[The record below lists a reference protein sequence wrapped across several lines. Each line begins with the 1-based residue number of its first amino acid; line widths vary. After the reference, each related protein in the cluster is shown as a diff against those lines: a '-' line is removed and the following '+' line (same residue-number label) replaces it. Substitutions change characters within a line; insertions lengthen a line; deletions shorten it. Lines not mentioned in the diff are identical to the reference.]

1 MEKYNVELD
10 MNNENSLSIMIGMI
24 EKRSEILE
32 VGCANG
38 RMTKYMSEDLECI
51 VDIIE
56 IDGDAGNHAKQYSR
70 ISSIGVEEGDIEK
83 TFWEKNLQGNQ
94 YDYII
99 FADVLEHLR
108 DPKKVMIRI
117 KRFLK
122 DSGSVILS
130 VPNLAHNAVI
140 LNLINN
146 DFEYRELGLLDNT
159 HIHFFTYNSLVNMIR
174 NSGYIHEVETAT
186 YCGAEATEL
195 GADYRNI
202 PLDLRKFIRNRKFG
216 NVYQYIFK
224 IAKAKKNSGQI
235 FCIDKNF
242 DMISSYLFK
251 CYYLLD
257 GMSTYSEDYCKM
269 FYFIPG
275 VNHFIV
281 EIKGKR
287 DITGIRIDPMECNCI
302 ISNFHIYNLLNNK
315 KEIIVKESNAIQSE
329 IGYIFDTE
337 DPNVEI
343 EVPENRGKVIL
354 DINFQIERFEGKDIS
369 IIAKTIIGERK
380 LLYELNTEIENEKER
395 YRKDLERIQS
405 IYKSTE
411 EDKQRIELQA
421 RDYKN
426 QQDKILEEY
435 KRNYQ
440 MIVTQKEEMEKKV
453 IEEQQNLLEWQAWY
467 REQIKERENEK
478 EILIKGYEKEKI
490 MLEKEY
496 EKMLFEYA
504 ENLKFITDKNNLFI
518 KESECWKEEKN
529 QILEKYQNLEKEYL
543 RGQELCDRLSKNEH
557 NYIGMVSMYESILN
571 STTWKLTKPLRFCV
585 DKLKLF
591 GKKSLIF
598 RGAKCIREHGVKYTW
613 KRFCNRRK
621 ARKLSLYTVQNTCS
635 EEELKRQREQVFIK
649 SIKFS
654 IVVPVYNTPIVFLED
669 MVQSVIN
676 QTYGNWELCLADGS
690 DEAHKNVGEKINDL
704 LKCEKRIK
712 YIKLTENKGISENTN
727 VCIEMATGK
736 YIALFDH
743 DDILH
748 PSALYEVMKAI
759 CNEGADFIY
768 TDENTFCN
776 NIEDAYFPHFKPD
789 FSPDTLR
796 SYNYICHLTVF
807 KKSLLKKAG
816 GGLRKEFDG
825 SQDYDLILRLTEVAQ
840 KIVHIPKILYYW
852 RAHEQSVALDISAKP
867 YTLEAAKKAI
877 EEHLV
882 RMKLDG
888 KVCDSKI
895 PSTYRICYEIKGKP
909 LISIII
915 PNKDHIE
922 ELDKCIKSVE
932 KKSTYRYFEIIII
945 ENNSVEQS
953 TFKYYKRI
961 QQKYK
966 NIKVVTWKGEFNYSK
981 INNFGFKYARG
992 EQIVLLNND
1001 VEILTP
1007 DWIEQMLMY
1016 TQRSDV
1022 GAAGMMLYYPDDT
1035 IQHAGVILGLGG
1047 IAGHSHKYFK
1057 RGEYGYVSR
1066 LTICQNLSAVTAA
1079 CLMVRSD
1086 VYRQVGGLDEG
1097 FAVAFNDV
1105 DFCVKIRKA
1114 GYLIVWTP
1122 YAEAYHYESKSRGL
1136 EDTPEKKNRFQG
1148 EIQRFKFKWS
1158 DVLEK
1163 GDPYYNPNLT
1173 LDSEDFSL
1181 CLKL

>member
-354 DINFQIERFEGKDIS
+354 DIN
-369 IIAKTIIGERK
+369 
-380 LLYELNTEIENEKER
+380 
-395 YRKDLERIQS
+395 
-405 IYKSTE
+405 
-411 EDKQRIELQA
+411 
-421 RDYKN
+421 
-426 QQDKILEEY
+426 
-435 KRNYQ
+435 
-440 MIVTQKEEMEKKV
+440 
-453 IEEQQNLLEWQAWY
+453 W
-467 REQIKERENEK
+467 
-478 EILIKGYEKEKI
+478 
-490 MLEKEY
+490 
-496 EKMLFEYA
+496 
-504 ENLKFITDKNNLFI
+504 
-518 KESECWKEEKN
+518 
-529 QILEKYQNLEKEYL
+529 
-543 RGQELCDRLSKNEH
+543 
-557 NYIGMVSMYESILN
+557 
-571 STTWKLTKPLRFCV
+571 
-585 DKLKLF
+585 
-591 GKKSLIF
+591 GKKI
-598 RGAKCIREHGVKYTW
+598 
-613 KRFCNRRK
+613 
-621 ARKLSLYTVQNTCS
+621 
-635 EEELKRQREQVFIK
+635 
-649 SIKFS
+649 
-654 IVVPVYNTPIVFLED
+654 IV
-669 MVQSVIN
+669 
-676 QTYGNWELCLADGS
+676 
-690 DEAHKNVGEKINDL
+690 
-704 LKCEKRIK
+704 
-712 YIKLTENKGISENTN
+712 
-727 VCIEMATGK
+727 
-736 YIALFDH
+736 
-743 DDILH
+743 
-748 PSALYEVMKAI
+748 
-759 CNEGADFIY
+759 
-768 TDENTFCN
+768 
-776 NIEDAYFPHFKPD
+776 
-789 FSPDTLR
+789 
-796 SYNYICHLTVF
+796 
-807 KKSLLKKAG
+807 
-816 GGLRKEFDG
+816 
-825 SQDYDLILRLTEVAQ
+825 
-840 KIVHIPKILYYW
+840 
-852 RAHEQSVALDISAKP
+852 
-867 YTLEAAKKAI
+867 
-877 EEHLV
+877 
-882 RMKLDG
+882 
-888 KVCDSKI
+888 
-895 PSTYRICYEIKGKP
+895 
-909 LISIII
+909 
-915 PNKDHIE
+915 
-922 ELDKCIKSVE
+922 
-932 KKSTYRYFEIIII
+932 
-945 ENNSVEQS
+945 
-953 TFKYYKRI
+953 
-961 QQKYK
+961 
-966 NIKVVTWKGEFNYSK
+966 
-981 INNFGFKYARG
+981 
-992 EQIVLLNND
+992 
-1001 VEILTP
+1001 
-1007 DWIEQMLMY
+1007 
-1016 TQRSDV
+1016 
-1022 GAAGMMLYYPDDT
+1022 
-1035 IQHAGVILGLGG
+1035 
-1047 IAGHSHKYFK
+1047 
-1057 RGEYGYVSR
+1057 
-1066 LTICQNLSAVTAA
+1066 
-1079 CLMVRSD
+1079 
-1086 VYRQVGGLDEG
+1086 
-1097 FAVAFNDV
+1097 
-1105 DFCVKIRKA
+1105 
-1114 GYLIVWTP
+1114 
-1122 YAEAYHYESKSRGL
+1122 
-1136 EDTPEKKNRFQG
+1136 
-1148 EIQRFKFKWS
+1148 
-1158 DVLEK
+1158 
-1163 GDPYYNPNLT
+1163 
-1173 LDSEDFSL
+1173 
-1181 CLKL
+1181 